1 MSILIT
7 GSAGFIGYHL
17 TEKLL
22 KKNINVIGI
31 DNINNYYDT
40 KLKKNRIKE
49 LKKNKK
55 FKFYK
60 IDLCEYKKL
69 DNVIKK
75 NKIKF
80 IIHLAAQAGV
90 RYSIKNPKIY
100 FKSNLEGF
108 FNILEVSRHN
118 KIKHL
123 VFASTSSVYGD
134 TKKFPL
140 NENNRTDCPLSFYA
154 ATKKSNEIMAHSYSY
169 IYKLPCTGVRFF
181 TVYGPFGRPDMAL
194 FKFTKNIINNQSIE
208 LFNNGNHLRD
218 FTYVDDIV
226 DGIYSLIKRHSKK
239 NIPYEIFNIGNGN
252 PKKLKDYLKFIE
264 KKLNSKAKVKKLP
277 LQIGDIF
284 KTHSD
289 IKKLKKYTN
298 YKPKTNIEVGISK
311 FIEWY
316 KDYYKLI

>member
-22 KKNINVIGI
+22 KKNINVTGI

-40 KLKKNRIKE
+40 KLKKNRINE

-60 IDLCEYKKL
+60 IDLCEYTKL

-140 NENNRTDCPLSFYA
+140 NENNRTDHPLSFYA
-154 ATKKSNEIMAHSYSY
+154 ATKKSNEVMAHSYSY

-289 IKKLKKYTN
+289 IKKLKKYTK
-298 YKPKTNIEVGISK
+298 YKPKTDIEVGISK